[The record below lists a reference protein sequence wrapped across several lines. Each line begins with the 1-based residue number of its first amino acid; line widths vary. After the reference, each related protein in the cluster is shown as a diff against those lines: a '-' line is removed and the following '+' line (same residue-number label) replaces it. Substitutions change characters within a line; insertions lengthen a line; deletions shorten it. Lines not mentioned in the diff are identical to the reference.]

1 MSEAS
6 LELLSSF
13 VAFLAQL
20 ANFLGLLGR
29 KLLPWLP
36 VLAWCAWWLWCADWK
51 KAWPILARGGWVP
64 VVLFILAAALA
75 WSRIFPSSEPFP
87 GLRLPNF
94 WWQVGACSGLALLA
108 LFCGYLQ
115 GRFSWAPAE
124 VSFDPPAA
132 EEGHH
137 EHH

>member
-51 KAWPILARGGWVP
+51 KAWPVLARGAWVP
-64 VVLFILAAALA
+64 VVLFVLVVALA
-75 WSRIFPSSEPFP
+75 WSRITSSPEPFISAP
-87 GLRLPNF
+87 LPNF
-94 WWQVGACSGLALLA
+94 WWQLGACTGMVLLA

-115 GRFSWAPAE
+115 GR
-124 VSFDPPAA
+124 VGGTPPQ
-132 EEGHH
+132 
-137 EHH
+137 